1 MDELTISVDGRP
13 VGGLLARPAA
23 PVACYVMAH
32 GAGAGMRHAF
42 LTAMAEGLLARNV
55 ATLRYQFPYMEE
67 RRSRPDGPAVAMAA
81 VAAAIAAARDALPGV
96 PLHAGGKSF
105 GGRMTSELAS
115 RGSAGVASLI
125 FLGFPLH
132 APNRPS
138 RVRAEPLGRIQ
149 EPMLFLQGTR
159 DDLADLALMREV
171 TTELGARAT
180 LHVVEGADHSFHV
193 LKRSGRTDA
202 LVLHELLETM
212 CDWIQRHP

>member
-13 VGGLLARPAA
+13 VGGLLTRPAA

-42 LTAMAEGLLARNV
+42 LTAVAEGLLARNV

-67 RRSRPDGPAVAMAA
+67 RRSRPDNPAVAMDA
-81 VAAAIAAARDALPGV
+81 VAAAIGAARDALPGV

-115 RGSAGVASLI
+115 RGNASVASLI

-132 APNRPS
+132 PPNRPS
-138 RVRAEPLGRIQ
+138 RVRAEHLARVQ

-171 TTELGARAT
+171 TAELGARAT

-212 CDWIQRHP
+212 CDWIHRHP